1 MAGKGKWIGLGVGVM
16 VLAVGG
22 EMLYLHHRNAADNA
36 AAPAK
41 VETKSDPDDLVFLKQ
56 EHPMS
61 LKDEKDLKGR
71 TLWVSAGGQMDYYPY
86 KGKVDFTKSEGDL
99 LGAEPIVVKDA
110 VEQVAPAKTAF
121 RIPAGDKQV
130 FLVFTKPDATGAD
143 ATKEYATPVG
153 FVQGGEYTFQT
164 DQIYFYDDPHKLY
177 SYWGP
182 EVWKAIDEHRVQ
194 NGMSEREV
202 QMALGQ
208 VSTPHG
214 DTTGS
219 RMVTFDDQGKPKN
232 VTFVGNKVT
241 KVEEVSQ

>member
-1 MAGKGKWIGLGVGVM
+1 MAGAGKWIALGSAVL

-22 EMLYLHHRNAADNA
+22 EMLYLHHRNVLDNQ
-36 AAPAK
+36 APPPKA
-41 VETKSDPDDLVFLKQ
+41 EAKSDPDDLVFLKQ
-56 EHPMS
+56 EHPNS

-86 KGKVDFTKSEGDL
+86 TGKVDFAHDEGVL

-130 FLVFTKPDATGAD
+130 LLVFTKPGDA
-143 ATKEYATPVG
+143 KEYATPVG
-153 FVQGGEYTFQT
+153 DKQGDDYSFET
-164 DQIYFYDDPHKLY
+164 DQIYFYDDPHQLY

-194 NGMSEREV
+194 PGMSEREV

-214 DTTGS
+214 DVTGN

-232 VTFVGNKVT
+232 VTFVNNKVT
-241 KVEEVSQ
+241 KAEDVKQ